1 MNYYIDF
8 DNTLFDTPRL
18 TKAMLNSIV
27 FSVLEQKS
35 DLEEEPL
42 QNECTALFNHE
53 HIYNIYDLAEYFAD
67 RYSLDVSPIIKNINV
82 VIANGGQY
90 LFLDAIPFLTRL
102 KANGHKL
109 HMLTFDGNN
118 LQYQLSKITG
128 TQIAAY
134 FDALIITSIPKYEL
148 EMDFSHAVFIDDN
161 PRDLR
166 GLLDKG
172 AGRIIRLRRPGNKYS
187 VENIDNAKIEEYA
200 SLDDVK
206 IEAAQE

>member
-67 RYSLDVSPIIKNINV
+67 RYSLDVAPIVKNINV
-82 VIANGGQY
+82 VLANGGQY

-148 EMDFSHAVFIDDN
+148 EMDFLHAVFIDDN
-161 PRDLR
+161 PRDLK

-172 AGRIIRLRRPGNKYS
+172 EGRIIRLRRPGNKYS

-200 SLDDVK
+200 SLDDIK